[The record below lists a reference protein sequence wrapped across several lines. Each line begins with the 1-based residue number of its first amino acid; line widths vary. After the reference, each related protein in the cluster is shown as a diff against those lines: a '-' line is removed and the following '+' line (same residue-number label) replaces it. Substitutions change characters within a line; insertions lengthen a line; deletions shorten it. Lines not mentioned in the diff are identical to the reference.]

1 MNDLA
6 LIAGP
11 ASEPIT
17 LAEAKLQ
24 LGFGPMQDSDRAAS
38 QILNDQIRRHIR
50 GARRYCENYTRRP
63 FITQRWLLKLD
74 GFPGSDWNYNWEG
87 YPAIEMPL
95 PPTQSVDFVKYVDV
109 SGAVQTLPL
118 DTTYGNGGLQYGYQ
132 FARGGETAGAR
143 LLSGW
148 ARPWPPTRMVPA
160 NVLVQFRCGFGQP
173 ITCSMTAGSAVLTV
187 SGGITFNPDDA
198 PLMAG
203 DTGLPI
209 YVNRAGVGGID
220 LETFIAA
227 VDGNGNATLAEAASS
242 TVANMPGWAG
252 VAVPEEIRNAVRL
265 MVEFYYERAQGN
277 LNLNL
282 KDAAEDEL
290 GPWRNL
296 VA

>member
-1 MNDLA
+1 
-6 LIAGP
+6 
-11 ASEPIT
+11 
-17 LAEAKLQ
+17 
-24 LGFGPMQDSDRAAS
+24 
-38 QILNDQIRRHIR
+38 
-50 GARRYCENYTRRP
+50 
-63 FITQRWLLKLD
+63 
-74 GFPGSDWNYNWEG
+74 
-87 YPAIEMPL
+87 MPL